1 MKGEIWNPGEPVK
14 REDLDNA
21 HNSARE
27 ALRERTLDQFTTGIL
42 IDSQA
47 GVETR
52 AFEITP
58 DGGLTIKVGTGTAIA
73 PNDDAAYPQDIDAS
87 DPLST
92 GGERLFIPIAD
103 TTAGPGNAYS
113 NSPGAGPGTGTGTGA
128 YKETADGLG
137 GWTSTPQS
145 TKTRS
150 IPLVNGSMN
159 RVWIRYMATIDTSVT
174 SLHKVT
180 GKVLFP
186 RERDGYE
193 IVINQSG
200 TAPGSDTRYLLLGTV
215 DLTTSPGLVTTGL
228 ISHVGQV
235 FAATHPFRVSFRYDP
250 SALAPTTAPVDGSD
264 YSLETFLNARG
275 TGIVT
280 PTNILGLTLT
290 DLGFTQDID
299 LLNHRRKHHASGLVV
314 PNTASTS
321 SALYPQTTTSTV
333 VGGSAGTVFM
343 RQLIQPDETLVVGG
357 SVFST
362 LLPQVPGNIGPMLTG
377 DAYVPFSTS
386 DTAGIYGIIVKIV
399 GATIEVEKRLSPY
412 VFTPEVEFL
421 VATVEWSGTA
431 FINPS
436 PTGVQADGRLF
447 GTVANRNM
455 QKDSIA
461 TLNIIDQAVS
471 NNKLSTD
478 SVSTAKIVDL
488 NVTTAKLANDAV
500 TTLKILDS
508 NVTTSKLADDSVVSA
523 KLPDA
528 DGTTGQN
535 TATGLGV
542 KTGHVQDDAII
553 SQKLAEW
560 DGVSTA
566 GQSNTGSGVATAH
579 IKDGAVTT
587 AKLDAGVAAT
597 IAAGQSPIGSITAFA
612 GVAAPA
618 GWLVCDGTAVSRITY
633 STLFGIISTVWGV
646 GDGSTTFNLP
656 DLRGRFARGRDGGAG
671 NDPDAATRTALH
683 TGGNTGDAVGSYQAD
698 SLRDH
703 THLIWGVGSAHGG
716 GPNSIYFGINSAY
729 TNASGGVSTTPNA
742 ETRPKNA
749 YVMYII
755 RY

>member
-21 HNSARE
+21 QNSARE
-27 ALRERTLDQFTTGIL
+27 ALRERTLDVFTAGIL
-42 IDSQA
+42 IDSHA
-47 GVETR
+47 GAETR

-73 PNDDAAYPQDIDAS
+73 PHDVDAPQEIDAS
-87 DPLST
+87 DATLT
-92 GGERLFIPIAD
+92 GAERLWIPLAD
-103 TTAGPGNAYS
+103 TATNPSNAYS
-113 NSPGAGPGTGTGTGA
+113 NDPGAGPGTGTGTGA

-137 GWTSTPQS
+137 GWTSTPES

-159 RVWIRYMATIDTSVT
+159 YVWIRYMATIDTSVT

-193 IVINQSG
+193 IVINQSA
-200 TAPGSDTRYLLLGTV
+200 TPPGSDTRYLLLGTV

-228 ISHVGQV
+228 ISHTGQV
-235 FAATHPFRVSFRYDP
+235 FARTRGNRLAFRYDP
-250 SALAPTTAPVDGSD
+250 TTLAPTSIPVDGTTI
-264 YSLETFLNARG
+264 SLESFLNARG
-275 TGIVT
+275 TGVVT
-280 PTNILGLTLT
+280 TTNIFGLTLT

-343 RQLIQPDETLVVGG
+343 RQMILPDETLVVGG
-357 SVFST
+357 SVFTT
-362 LLPQVPGNIGPMLTG
+362 LLPQLPGNIGPMLTG

-412 VFTPEVEFL
+412 AFTPEVEFL
-421 VATVEWSGTA
+421 IATVEWSGTA
-431 FINPS
+431 FINPA
-436 PTGVQADGRLF
+436 PTGVQSDARLF
-447 GTVANRNM
+447 GTIANRNV
-455 QKDSIA
+455 QKDAIA
-461 TLNIIDQAVS
+461 TINIIDQAVA
-471 NNKLSTD
+471 NAKLSTD
-478 SVSTAKIVDL
+478 SVSTPKIVDL

-500 TTLKILDS
+500 TTLKILDN
-508 NVTTSKLADDSVVSA
+508 NVTTNKLADDSVVSA

-528 DGTTGQN
+528 DNSTGQN

-542 KTGHVQDDAII
+542 KTNHLQDDAVS

-587 AKLDAGVAAT
+587 AKLDAGVATT
-597 IAAGQSPIGSITAFA
+597 IAAGASPIGSITAFA
-612 GVAAPA
+612 GVTAPA
-618 GWLVCDGTAVSRITY
+618 GWLVCDGTAVSRTTY

-656 DLRGRFARGRDGGAG
+656 DLRGRFARGRDAGAG
-671 NDPDAATRTALH
+671 NDPDAASRTALH
-683 TGGNTGDAVGSYQAD
+683 TGGNTGDAVGSYQDD
-698 SLRDH
+698 SLKDH
-703 THLIWGVGSAHGG
+703 THLIWGPGSAHGG
-716 GPNSIYFGINSAY
+716 GPNSIYIGINGAY
-729 TNASGGVSTTPNA
+729 TNASGGVSTTPLN